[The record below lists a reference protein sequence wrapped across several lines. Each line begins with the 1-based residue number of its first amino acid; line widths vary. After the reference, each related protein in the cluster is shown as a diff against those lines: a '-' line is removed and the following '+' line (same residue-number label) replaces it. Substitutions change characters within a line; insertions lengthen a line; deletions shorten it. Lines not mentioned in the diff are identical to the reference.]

1 MKSSPELTSKDHKN
15 MDAFLSSVLEDYK
28 AGVIT
33 KEQAV
38 GGLAHVMAA
47 LDLDNY
53 SEARSWFEQGRK
65 FIRQDEQDVLVRL
78 NRPDGSQFVVQKG
91 E

>member
-1 MKSSPELTSKDHKN
+1 
-15 MDAFLSSVLEDYK
+15 MDAFLGHVLDDFK
-28 AGVIT
+28 AGEIT
-33 KEQAV
+33 KAQAI

-65 FIRQDEQDVLVRL
+65 FIRQ
-78 NRPDGSQFVVQKG
+78 
-91 E
+91 